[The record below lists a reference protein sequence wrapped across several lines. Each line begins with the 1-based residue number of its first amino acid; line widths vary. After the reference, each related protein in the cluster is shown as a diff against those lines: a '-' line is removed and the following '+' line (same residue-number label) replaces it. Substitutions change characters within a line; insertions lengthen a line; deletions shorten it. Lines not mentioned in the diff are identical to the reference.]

1 LETGGR
7 HFTPSSAP
15 APDRRMNMRAL
26 RSETVRQKGLFHEM
40 RRHGK
45 AYLFVSPFFVLFIV
59 FGLYPIIYSF
69 VLSLNNWHSARVWE
83 FVGLKNYATLLFKDP
98 VFWISVYNN
107 VYIFIINV
115 PVMIFL
121 SILIAIALNNP
132 ARRHKDLFR
141 IVYLL
146 PYVTSVL
153 SIAIVFY
160 VFFDDQSGLVNL
172 LIGTIGIPAVHWLT
186 SQEMSKVSIDILVTW
201 KWTGYNM
208 IIALAGLQSIDTQIY
223 DAVKIDG
230 ASGVRTFW
238 QITFP
243 LLRPVIGF
251 QFITAMIGTFNL
263 FTEPYFLTNGGPG
276 YSSLTLVLYLY
287 RSAFKFFQ
295 LGYGAA
301 IAFLTFIFVLIPS
314 VAQVRIWAQR
324 DRTYSAT

>member
-1 LETGGR
+1 MQSSGILRQVARNGR
-7 HFTPSSAP
+7 
-15 APDRRMNMRAL
+15 
-26 RSETVRQKGLFHEM
+26 
-40 RRHGK
+40 
-45 AYLFVSPFFVLFIV
+45 AYLFISPFFVFFVI

-69 VLSLNNWHSARVWE
+69 ILSLNEWHANKPWTYI
-83 FVGLKNYATLLFKDP
+83 GLKNYRDLLVKDP
-98 VFWISVYNN
+98 VFWISVWN
-107 VYIFIINV
+107 VVFIFLINV

-121 SILIAIALNNP
+121 SIFIAVALNNP
-132 ARRHKDLFR
+132 LRRHKDFFR

-160 VFFDDQSGLVNL
+160 ILFDDRGLVNL
-172 LIGTIGIPAVHWLT
+172 ALGAVGISPLHWLT
-186 SQEMSKVSIDILVTW
+186 STDMSKVSIDILVTW

-208 IIALAGLQSIDTQIY
+208 IIALAGLQSIETQIY
-223 DAVKIDG
+223 DAAKIDG
-230 ASGVRTFW
+230 ASAVRTFW
-238 QITFP
+238 RITFP

-251 QFITAMIGTFNL
+251 QFIMSTIGTFNM

-276 YSSLTLVLYLY
+276 YSSISLVLYLY

-301 IAFLTFIFVLIPS
+301 IAFLTFIVVLIPS
-314 VAQVRIWAQR
+314 VLQVRMWAER

>member
-1 LETGGR
+1 MTR
-7 HFTPSSAP
+7 
-15 APDRRMNMRAL
+15 
-26 RSETVRQKGLFHEM
+26 KGFFHEVA
-40 RRHGK
+40 RNRL
-45 AYLFVSPFFVLFIV
+45 AYLFVSPFFVLFVI

-69 VLSLNNWHSARVWE
+69 VLSLNEWHSVTVSKY
-83 FVGLKNYATLLFKDP
+83 VGLKNYATLLLKDG
-98 VFWISVYNN
+98 VFWTSVYNV
-107 VYIFIINV
+107 VYMFIINV
-115 PVMIFL
+115 PAMIFL
-121 SILIAIALNNP
+121 SVFIAMVLNNP
-132 ARRHKDLFR
+132 ARRHKDIFR

-160 VFFDDQSGLVNL
+160 VLFDDNSGLINL
-172 LIGTIGIPAVHWLT
+172 LTGMLSIPPVHWL
-186 SQEMSKVSIDILVTW
+186 SSPAMSKISIDIMVTW

-208 IIALAGLQSIDTQIY
+208 IIALAGLQSIETQIY

-251 QFITAMIGTFNL
+251 QFIMSTIGTFNM

-287 RSAFKFFQ
+287 RAAFKFFQ
-295 LGYGAA
+295 IGYGAA
-301 IAFLTFIFVLIPS
+301 IAFLTFFLVLVPS
-314 VAQVRIWAQR
+314 VTQVRIWAQR
-324 DRTYSAT
+324 DRSYSAT

>member
-1 LETGGR
+1 VNWVTR
-7 HFTPSSAP
+7 
-15 APDRRMNMRAL
+15 
-26 RSETVRQKGLFHEM
+26 KGFFHEVS
-40 RRHGK
+40 RHRQ
-45 AYLFVSPFFVLFIV
+45 AYLFISPFFILFIV

-69 VLSLNNWHSARVWE
+69 VLSLNEWHSAKVWHY
-83 FVGLKNYATLLFKDP
+83 VGLKNYATLLFKDA
-98 VFWISVYNN
+98 VFWTSLFNVVYLL
-107 VYIFIINV
+107 IINV

-121 SILIAIALNNP
+121 SIFIAMVLNNP
-132 ARRHKDLFR
+132 ARRHKDIFR

-160 VFFDDQSGLVNL
+160 VFFDDHSGLVNL
-172 LIGTIGIPAVHWLT
+172 LMGMLGIPPVQWLT
-186 SQEMSKVSIDILVTW
+186 SPAMSKISIDILVTW

-208 IIALAGLQSIDTQIY
+208 IIALAGLQSIETQIY

-230 ASGVRTFW
+230 AGGIRTFW

-251 QFITAMIGTFNL
+251 QFIMATIGTFNL

-301 IAFLTFIFVLIPS
+301 IAFLTFILVLIPS
-314 VAQVRIWAQR
+314 IAQVRIWAER

>member
-1 LETGGR
+1 MGRKGFWHDVGR
-7 HFTPSSAP
+7 H
-15 APDRRMNMRAL
+15 
-26 RSETVRQKGLFHEM
+26 RQ
-40 RRHGK
+40 
-45 AYLFVSPFFVLFIV
+45 AYLFVSPFFILFVV

-69 VLSLNNWHSARVWE
+69 VLSLNEWHATKAWK
-83 FVGLKNYATLLFKDP
+83 FVGLKNYATLLLKDG
-98 VFWISVYNN
+98 VFWTSLYNVVY
-107 VYIFIINV
+107 VFIVNV

-121 SILIAIALNNP
+121 SVFIAVALNNP
-132 ARRHKDLFR
+132 ARRHKDIFR

-160 VFFDDQSGLVNL
+160 VLFDDRAGLVNL
-172 LIGTIGIPAVHWLT
+172 LLSKFDIPGVHWLT
-186 SQEMSKVSIDILVTW
+186 STSMSKISIDILITW

-208 IIALAGLQSIDTQIY
+208 IIALAGLQSIETQIY
-223 DAVKIDG
+223 DAAKIDG
-230 ASGVRTFW
+230 AGSIRTFW

-251 QFITAMIGTFNL
+251 QFIMSTIGTFNM

-276 YSSLTLVLYLY
+276 YSSISLVLYLY

-295 LGYGAA
+295 LGYAAA
-301 IAFLTFIFVLIPS
+301 IAFLTFIVVLIPS
-314 VAQVRIWAQR
+314 VLQVRIWAER